1 MFPIIPTLIFST
13 DSWLRKYTMYLYQ
26 LSFVFLF
33 GAINT
38 FDIPRNNNCTSDLT
52 IDNDQY
58 KVAGVYHIGDSFP
71 TDTQYDKYGNLF
83 FVEAGR
89 STQGYYFDGKMI
101 KANSSTPEKIS
112 GLPDGLCYSVAVDK
126 KNMKVYFGTGKGI
139 YNYNY
144 DSEDT
149 TLISSPDLKSNNLYV
164 DKDGN
169 KYITQS
175 PDGVEQ
181 LYLLSDKRKIRFK
194 TFDALDELAVDDDN
208 NFYFIREEKLFVLK
222 SNLSSPIFVGNVTYD
237 GYAQITFNKDKVF
250 VASETLNYL
259 HENDTGKLKQ
269 VKSAPENITAVA
281 FDYSHNLV
289 IGTRGKII
297 KYKNN
302 ETGVC

>member
-1 MFPIIPTLIFST
+1 
-13 DSWLRKYTMYLYQ
+13 MYLYQ

-89 STQGYYFDGKMI
+89 STQGYYFD
-101 KANSSTPEKIS
+101 
-112 GLPDGLCYSVAVDK
+112 
-126 KNMKVYFGTGKGI
+126 VYFGTGKGI

-181 LYLLSDKRKIRFK
+181 LYLLSGKRKIRFK